1 MGLKQKPSNAW
12 NLQSNAILE
21 RIHQVLGDCLV
32 TFDLENTPIMLT
44 TKILP
49 MSTSL
54 QWPMQLDHRIINHMD
69 THQLNLY
76 LEEICSL
83 QLKQKLIGRQLKITN
98 KQKINRKNM
107 REILTT
113 IKRVTSSP

>member
-1 MGLKQKPSNAW
+1 MLSRYPCLREIGSDNGTEFKAEFAELCADMGLKQKPSNAW

-21 RIHQVLGDCLV
+21 RIHQVLGDFLV
-32 TFDLENTPIMLT
+32 TFDLENTPID
-44 TKILP
+44 P
-49 MSTSL
+49 DNQVRTSL

-83 QLKQKLIGRQLKITN
+83 QL
-98 KQKINRKNM
+98 
-107 REILTT
+107 
-113 IKRVTSSP
+113 